1 MTAICIWRNDEIA
14 DYPSLWVTADSCVTS
29 KKNVYEQEVKVL
41 VEDAAKVFSLPII
54 CRARAQDGFFT
65 DIYHSHTLGY
75 CFAGST
81 LMGQNAYLGLVPLL
95 SNLIS
100 PEGYIPSLRDVAS
113 YVHAYLRKPFDDY
126 MALVGP
132 DAMFEAAVFGACAQ
146 TGSLCIYRF
155 RPERIDG
162 VYTLSCSAYGDL
174 PNGEFIYLGDEH
186 EKVRDAITNER
197 AEPDLPGRSK
207 NRLPRHVVQDFID
220 NPEYETI
227 GGDIQLAIADRAGF
241 RPYAICK
248 PRVAGHPEAYS
259 SYLGRELTGDLEMV
273 GEALVGIWR
282 MA

>member
-14 DYPSLWVTADSCVTS
+14 DHPSLWVTADSLVTTDRGPLE
-29 KKNVYEQEVKVL
+29 Y
-41 VEDAAKVFSLPII
+41 AAKVFSLPII
-54 CRARAQDGFFT
+54 CRAPGQDDFFT

-100 PEGYIPSLRDVAS
+100 PISPERYIPSLRDVAS
-113 YVHAYLRKPFDDY
+113 YVHAYLRKPFDKY

-146 TGSLCIYRF
+146 TGSLCIYHF

-248 PRVAGHPEAYS
+248 PRVIGQPEAYF
-259 SYLGRELTGDLEMV
+259 SYLGRELTGDLATV
-273 GEALVGIWR
+273 GQALVGIR
-282 MA
+282 GMA